1 MKIITEKL
9 NWLFGPTSAFKAGDC
24 VQLRGDDQL
33 MVVIEVINRRG
44 MKQALIHCEW
54 HETSPKQTRTNLFP
68 EDRLVHFD
76 WYAAHRA
83 VQAKEECENNFSVEN
98 SSFSHNLMQKNAG

>member
-1 MKIITEKL
+1 MKILTEKL
-9 NWLFGPTSAFKAGDC
+9 NWLLGPSSAFKVGDS
-24 VQLRGDDQL
+24 VQLRGDYQL
-33 MVVIEVINRRG
+33 MVVIEVIKKRG

-54 HETSPKQTRTNLFP
+54 YETSPKQTRKNLFP

-83 VQAKEECENNFSVEN
+83 LRAEEECANNFS
-98 SSFSHNLMQKNAG
+98 AGQ